1 MNTVDTINVNGINY
15 TINGGG
21 TGTVSGTFNF
31 TGMVISK
38 EFLGYKSAY
47 IDAESLVDQLRQSG
61 VDVDAPNFLNENE
74 DAITIAICTDYNFN
88 MLSIYLSKY
97 EYGWDLTYQILNG
110 IQNEVDFISEPTD
123 SLKDILLKVENYI
136 NKQPFNLPSIG
147 DISNTDFSNM
157 IILKYGAINEYQFF
171 NISNVNEFCK
181 KVFIEYNS
189 GSDSSSSI

>member
-31 TGMVISK
+31 SGVVISK
-38 EFLGYKSAY
+38 EFLGYKSSYTDTEA
-47 IDAESLVDQLRQSG
+47 LVDQLRQSG

-74 DAITIAICTDYNFN
+74 EVVSMDICTNYNFN
-88 MLSIYLSKY
+88 MLSIYLARN
-97 EYGWDLTYQILNG
+97 EYGWCLIYQILNG
-110 IQNEVDFISEPTD
+110 SENQIDFIFEPTD
-123 SLKDILLKVENYI
+123 SLKDILLKVENDI
-136 NKQPFNLPSIG
+136 NQRPFNLPSIV

-157 IILKYGAINEYQFF
+157 IILKYNAINEYQFF